1 MKIFELI
8 AELNGFDSNMNVYI
22 EKNPSGAAEINGIQV
37 RNLNKPVGKSG
48 RRGIRWYPTSNH
60 KCKNRELIIF

>member
-48 RRGIRWYPTSNH
+48 QGGFVGIQ
-60 KCKNRELIIF
+60 LAIINAKIENL